1 MEEKKNLEQQLQ
13 EQAAKQVEV
22 QPAEEA
28 QAAEVVEQTATEPQP
43 AEEQVEA
50 LPTEEAQPAE
60 EVKPAEEA
68 QPTEEAQPAEE
79 KAEEVVAPVKV
90 KKAKKKKKGIGFWKV
105 FLATLL
111 ALVVYGV
118 IKLLFWGGIIAAI
131 FSPPAI
137 VVPEKA
143 ILKIDLA
150 ENLTD
155 APSRNP
161 MASFDVTT
169 MSMTPEL
176 TIFDAIS
183 AIDVAATDDRIQGI
197 YLNLTGMGTYSVTSL
212 EELRESI
219 TRFKASGK
227 FVVAYNENY
236 DQWSYYL
243 CSVADEVYMHPEGSF
258 SWTGASANTLFFT
271 GLIEK
276 LGIDIDILRPT
287 ECKYKSAVEPFFRK
301 DLSPENREQMQ
312 AMVDNIWNVITTGVS
327 SARQIPVEQLNQ
339 YADQLAVVLPEEAVS
354 LKMIDGVKYVDQM
367 EQYFIDKIG
376 VGNEAMIS
384 LGAYAMTVGPDP
396 EKADAPKVA
405 IIYANGE
412 VIDGDGYDNAIYS
425 YSLSRVLKQ
434 AREDDTISAV
444 VLRINSPGGSA
455 LAADLIWREV
465 SLLQQ
470 TKPVVVSMGE
480 YAASGGYYIAAPA
493 DAIFA
498 NRTTLTGSIGVFG
511 IIPSVGDALE
521 ENLGITLDGVKTNA
535 NSDMT
540 QGFKALNETERAA
553 LMRSVDRVYDRFT
566 SLVAEGRNMTQE
578 QVFEIA
584 EGRVWL
590 GAQANQIGL
599 VDSCGGLLSAIAY
612 AKDMAGLGQNYQI
625 VELLDMQDQF
635 AVLMNSLSAEAK
647 QALYEAMHIDGV
659 MEEFESLKSIL
670 TTQGV
675 YTYCPY
681 NIEFK

>member
-1 MEEKKNLEQQLQ
+1 MEEKKNLEPQLQ
-13 EQAAKQVEV
+13 EQAAEQVEV
-22 QPAEEA
+22 QPAEEV
-28 QAAEVVEQTATEPQP
+28 QTDEVVEQTATEPQP

-50 LPTEEAQPAE
+50 QPTEEAQPAE
-60 EVKPAEEA
+60 EVKPA
-68 QPTEEAQPAEE
+68 EEAQPAEE

-118 IKLLFWGGIIAAI
+118 IKLIFWGGVIAAL
-131 FSPPAI
+131 FAEPAV

-143 ILKIDLA
+143 ILKIDFA

-155 APSRNP
+155 APSRDP
-161 MASFDVTT
+161 MASFDFAT

-176 TIFDAIS
+176 TIFEAIR

-243 CSVADEVYMHPEGSF
+243 CSVADEVYMHPEGTF
-258 SWTGASANTLFFT
+258 SWTGVAANTMFYT

-276 LGIDIDILRPT
+276 LDIGIDILRPT

-301 DLSPENREQMQ
+301 ELSPENREQMQ
-312 AMVDNIWNVITTGVS
+312 AMVDNIWNIVTTSVS
-327 SARQIPVEQLNQ
+327 TARQIPVEQLNK
-339 YADQLAVVLPEEAVS
+339 YADELSVVLPEEAVEH
-354 LKMIDGVKYVDQM
+354 KMVDGVKYADQM

-384 LGAYAMTVGPDP
+384 LGSYAMTVGPDP

-405 IIYANGE
+405 IIYANGN
-412 VIDGDGYDNAIYS
+412 VVDGDGYDNAIYS

-434 AREDDTISAV
+434 AREDETVSAV

-455 LAADLIWREV
+455 LAADLIWREA

-498 NRTTLTGSIGVFG
+498 NRMTLTGSIGVFG
-511 IIPSVGDALE
+511 IIPSFGDALK
-521 ENLGITLDGVKTNA
+521 ENLGISIDGVKTNA
-535 NSDMT
+535 NSEMG
-540 QGFKALNETERAA
+540 QGFKTLNQTERAA

-566 SLVAEGRNMTQE
+566 SLVAEGRNLTQE

-590 GAQANQIGL
+590 GTQASEIGL

-612 AKDMAGLGQNYQI
+612 AKDMAGMGENYQV
-625 VELLDMQDQF
+625 VELYDIQDEF
-635 AVLMNSLSAEAK
+635 AALMNSLSAEAK
-647 QALYEAMHIDGV
+647 QELYEAMHIDGA
-659 MEEFESLKSIL
+659 MQELEGIKSIL